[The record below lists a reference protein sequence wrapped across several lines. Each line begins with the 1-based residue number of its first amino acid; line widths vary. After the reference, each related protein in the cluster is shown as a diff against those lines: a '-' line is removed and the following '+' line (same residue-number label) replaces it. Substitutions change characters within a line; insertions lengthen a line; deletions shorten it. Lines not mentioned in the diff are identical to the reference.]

1 MNPERFCDALHYLDD
16 DLIAET
22 DDLRQGRRVLRP
34 GRQVIRWVVP
44 AACLALVIGVAA
56 MPQMAEKASNT
67 GTADMVI
74 SYESENAPGE
84 MVQDSAHNETGK
96 ANYER
101 PCDWQRVSAGGI
113 SLEIPAGWTWRVE
126 EGEDVFSIYIRPDEV
141 PGELWICRDSSFGVC
156 GTDLTEK
163 EAFYGGKKANVGYYG
178 GSSHWDFITFRVGEE
193 KYVVR
198 KDGAESWWDA
208 NEDTVDRILETLAF
222 EQ

>member
-1 MNPERFCDALHYLDD
+1 MNGEQFHNALNFLDD
-16 DLIAET
+16 DLIGET
-22 DDLRQGRRVLRP
+22 DELRQGRRALHS
-34 GRQVIRWVVP
+34 GRKVIRWLAP
-44 AACLALVIGVAA
+44 AACLALVLGIAA
-56 MPQMAEKASNT
+56 MPQMAEKAGNT
-67 GTADMVI
+67 GTADMFI
-74 SYESENAPGE
+74 SYESGNAPEE

-96 ANYER
+96 ANYGI
-101 PCDWQRVSAGGI
+101 PSDWQRVSAGGI

-141 PGELWICRDSSFGVC
+141 LGELWICRDSSFGVC

-163 EAFYGGKKANVGYYG
+163 EAFYGGMKANVGYFG

-208 NEDTVDRILETLAF
+208 NEDTVDQILETIEF